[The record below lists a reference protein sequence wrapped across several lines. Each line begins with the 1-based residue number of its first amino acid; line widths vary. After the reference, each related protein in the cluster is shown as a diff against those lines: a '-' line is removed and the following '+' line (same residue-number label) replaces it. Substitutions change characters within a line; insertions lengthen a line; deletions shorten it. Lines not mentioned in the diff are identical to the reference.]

1 MKRVFLILMT
11 ILVAVPLINGAEN
24 ISDRK
29 IPSLGKALAISDIW
43 IDVNRMDGVFRN
55 NGTWMYDNIAGGEGL
70 FWPKGTHLSPIF
82 AGGQWLGAS
91 VDGEVRVAGVQHSA
105 TEFQAG
111 EIISPGV
118 AASHKAGEYKWYAL
132 YPGGVGDWTSW
143 PVDQGAPVDAN
154 GNPLLIGDVTAFS
167 VWNDLAPHTE
177 YGSEKLNAEIR
188 QTVFAFNRA
197 DALGDM
203 IFIKWQIINKGASDW
218 DSTHFSIWLD
228 PDLGYATDDLV
239 GCDTTLGLGFVY
251 NATDDDQTYG
261 TAPPAAGIDFFQG
274 PIIDEVGSTV
284 SLPDGTVLTDKTML
298 KMTSFV
304 YYDNDDSPKGNPA
317 STGDVWNYM
326 RGIWRNNLK
335 ITEGDRGTTVG
346 NPPTDFMFSGD
357 PEAGTGWLDY
367 NEDDRR
373 FLMTTGPFD
382 MPVWVDENLN
392 GAPDFGETGVQEIV
406 AVVIVARGDNNL
418 NSVTVLKQ
426 VDELAQ
432 LAYDLNFNLA
442 SAPIPPAVAV
452 SELPN
457 EVVLTWN
464 EASEFDATGIAAYSS
479 TDPIVAQAYDDTVVM
494 DNVEKVIDD
503 STYNFY
509 GYTVYQYADVAGGN
523 PVVLEHWDNGGEA
536 AAVPYVSQRFARI
549 LVNKHP
555 RVGEVGAPL
564 INGKPYYFGLVAEG
578 YLGYGAPK
586 VMPSAATIVTAV
598 PQFEPGTEYQAAYN
612 DTIKDVVHSVIDPA
626 AGALSEGSITAWV
639 VDPSKTTGDDYKVT
653 FNDDA
658 TWNLINTTTVDTV
671 LKNQTNQRMDD
682 AYTVVD
688 GLMVKVS
695 GADPTFTDFQVV
707 SNAGG
712 EVLEGASADW
722 YDFPGLG
729 QPTDAQQVA
738 AGKWLIH
745 TWPNGTRG
753 AYSTFLARTTQYTGG
768 TGGLGHLIPHDFE
781 IRFTAT
787 GSKGYDY
794 WWNFHPA
801 GGFIDLPFELWDIG
815 NVSDPDDDFQLFTY
829 FYDMD
834 ANGEFNLMYD
844 ASDPA
849 SDPGWADHE
858 ASGGTNDPWT
868 DVFYWMIPDDDTPGT
883 QGYDNLVA
891 GLTADNSI
899 EPAWSG
905 EPGGPTLADGSPGA
919 WSGLH
924 RMTLVNWNGG
934 DVTTATS
941 PADYNQQYPE
951 VGTVFRIITAKPNST
966 NDIYTFTA
974 PAAKTVVDSNLVVD
988 LDKINV
994 VPNPYYG
1001 YHSGELNIFDRWVQ
1015 FTYLPPKA
1023 TIRIYDLAGQL
1034 IRKLEKDDP
1043 TTTFLQWDLGNAY
1056 DLPVASGVYVYVVDT
1071 DYGQKIGKMAVFT
1084 PNERVD
1090 IW

>member
-24 ISDRK
+24 ISGKK
-29 IPSLGKALAISDIW
+29 IPSLEKALAISDIW

-82 AGGQWLGAS
+82 AGGQWLGAV

-143 PVDQGAPVDAN
+143 PVDQGAPVDEN

-317 STGDVWNYM
+317 TAGDVWNYM
-326 RGIWRNNLK
+326 RGIWRDNLK
-335 ITEGDRGTTVG
+335 ITEGDRGRTVG

-406 AVVIVARGDNNL
+406 AVVIVARGTNNL

-598 PQFEPGTEYQAAYN
+598 PQYWPGTQYGTTYN
-612 DTIKDVVHSVIDPA
+612 DTIPTVHEQVDVTAPPSQ
-626 AGALSEGSITAWV
+626 GALTVWV
-639 VDPSKTTGDDYKVT
+639 VDPSKTTGDDYKVA
-653 FNDDA
+653 FNDDDPV
-658 TWNLINTTTVDTV
+658 TWNLINVTDSDT
-671 LKNQTNQRMDD
+671 LRKNQTNQRADD
-682 AYTVVD
+682 AYNIVD
-688 GLMVKVS
+688 GLMIQVGGATPGILTVTQVDETDWATEIDDNVNYGLNASDRRAAGDVS
-695 GADPTFTDFQVV
+695 FYLQAQGNTALTPAGNLARWDWRGNMTPNDYIIEFVESPEDSGQIGVNFSGDDPDVVAANAGSALINGWVSKDTLGSPDSTIHSTERLPFRIWRITPEGDVLQVTVCVLDDDEDNHWSMAREGAFIGEPRSAFERLYIVDHPYDEAELLADNGVNVVNNIVWDSLWDSGHTLGRVVIGPYVDNYDSDPTGAVF
-707 SNAGG
+707 GG
-712 EVLEGASADW
+712 PPSPKTV
-722 YDFPGLG
+722 
-729 QPTDAQQVA
+729 
-738 AGKWLIH
+738 
-745 TWPNGTRG
+745 
-753 AYSTFLARTTQYTGG
+753 
-768 TGGLGHLIPHDFE
+768 
-781 IRFTAT
+781 IRF
-787 GSKGYDY
+787 
-794 WWNFHPA
+794 N
-801 GGFIDLPFELWDIG
+801 
-815 NVSDPDDDFQLFTY
+815 
-829 FYDMD
+829 
-834 ANGEFNLMYD
+834 
-844 ASDPA
+844 
-849 SDPGWADHE
+849 
-858 ASGGTNDPWT
+858 
-868 DVFYWMIPDDDTPGT
+868 
-883 QGYDNLVA
+883 
-891 GLTADNSI
+891 
-899 EPAWSG
+899 
-905 EPGGPTLADGSPGA
+905 
-919 WSGLH
+919 
-924 RMTLVNWNGG
+924 
-934 DVTTATS
+934 
-941 PADYNQQYPE
+941 
-951 VGTVFRIITAKPNST
+951 TAKPNSS
-966 NDIYTFTA
+966 NDYFTFTA
-974 PAAKTVVDSNLVVD
+974 PAAKTVADTNLVVD
-988 LDKINV
+988 IDKINV

-1001 YHSGELNIFDRWVQ
+1001 YHSGELNIFERWVQ
-1015 FTYLPPKA
+1015 FTYLPPTA
-1023 TIRIYDLAGQL
+1023 TIYIYDLAGQL

-1043 TTTFLQWDLGNAY
+1043 TTTFLQWDLSNAY